1 MRVKGLQLAVDM
13 TLDFDARVAATIELV
28 RANADADLV
37 VLPELWPNGGFTY
50 ELWESTAQP
59 LAGPLVAQ
67 LRALA
72 AELQIHLHAGSFIER
87 RPDGGLS
94 NTSVLLAPD
103 GEVLAAYRKI
113 HLFGFADG
121 EPKFLTAGDD
131 VVVVSTALGRIG
143 LATCYDLR
151 FPELFRALLEGGAE
165 LVLVPAAWPASR
177 VAHWNVL
184 AQARAIE
191 NQYVVVAVNAAGD
204 QGGKTMG
211 GRSIVLDARGGV
223 LAEADADA
231 AVVDAAIDL
240 RDVRQWRE
248 AFPVIPDRRLR

>member
-1 MRVKGLQLAVDM
+1 MRVKGLQLDVDM
-13 TLDFDARVAATIELV
+13 TQPFDARVTTTMEHV

-59 LAGPLVAQ
+59 LDGPLVTEF
-67 LRALA
+67 RALA
-72 AELQIHLHAGSFIER
+72 ARLQIHLHLGSFIER
-87 RPDGGLS
+87 RDDGGLS
-94 NTSVLLAPD
+94 NTSVLIAPD
-103 GEVLAAYRKI
+103 GEVLATYRKI

-121 EPKFLTAGDD
+121 EPKFLTAGED
-131 VVVVSTALGRIG
+131 VAVVSTALGRIG

-151 FPELFRALLEGGAE
+151 FPELFRALLDEGAE
-165 LVLVPAAWPASR
+165 VVLIPAAWPASR

-191 NQYVVVAVNAAGD
+191 NQFVVVAVNATGE

-211 GRSIVLDARGGV
+211 GRSIIVDERGGV
-223 LAEADADA
+223 LAEADAGA
-231 AVVDAAIDL
+231 AVVAASIDL
-240 RDVRQWRE
+240 TDVRQWRE
-248 AFPVIPDRRLR
+248 VFPVIPDRRLR

>member
-1 MRVKGLQLAVDM
+1 
-13 TLDFDARVAATIELV
+13 
-28 RANADADLV
+28 

-59 LAGPLVAQ
+59 LDGPLLAQ
-67 LRALA
+67 FSALA
-72 AELQIHLHAGSFIER
+72 AELRIHLHLGSFIER
-87 RPDGGLS
+87 RRDGGLS

-103 GEVLAAYRKI
+103 GAVLTTYRKI

-121 EPKFLTAGDD
+121 EPKFLTAGEDLA
-131 VVVVSTALGRIG
+131 VVATELGRVG

-151 FPELFRALLEGGAE
+151 FPELFRALLDHGAE

-191 NQYVVVAVNAAGD
+191 NQCVVVAVNAVGE

-211 GRSIVLDARGGV
+211 GRSIIVDARGAV
-223 LAEADADA
+223 LDEAGS
-231 AVVDAAIDL
+231 DAAIVDASFDL
-240 RDVRQWRE
+240 ADVREWRE
-248 AFPVIPDRRLR
+248 VFPVIPDRRLR

>member
-1 MRVKGLQLAVDM
+1 MRVKGLQLDVDM
-13 TLDFDARVAATIELV
+13 TQPFDARVQTTIDHV

-50 ELWESTAQP
+50 ELWDSTAQP
-59 LAGPLVAQ
+59 LDGPLVAEF
-67 LRALA
+67 RTLA
-72 AELQIHLHAGSFIER
+72 AQLQIHLHLGSFIER

-103 GEVLAAYRKI
+103 GEVLASYRKI

-121 EPKFLTAGDD
+121 EPKFLTAGQD
-131 VVVVSTALGRIG
+131 VVVVPTALGQIG

-151 FPELFRALLEGGAE
+151 FPELFRALLDDGAE
-165 LVLVPAAWPASR
+165 LVLVPAAWPAAR

-191 NQYVVVAVNAAGD
+191 NQCIVVAVNAAGE

-211 GRSIVLDARGGV
+211 GRSIIVDERGGV
-223 LAEADADA
+223 LAEADSGA
-231 AVVDAAIDL
+231 AVVDASIDL
-240 RDVRQWRE
+240 ADVRGWRE
-248 AFPVIPDRRLR
+248 SFPVIPDRRLH

>member
-1 MRVKGLQLAVDM
+1 MKGLQLDVDM
-13 TLDFDARVAATIELV
+13 TQRFEERVASTIGQV

-59 LAGPLVAQ
+59 LHGPLLAQ
-67 LRALA
+67 FSALA
-72 AELQIHLHAGSFIER
+72 AELRIHLHLGSFIER
-87 RPDGGLS
+87 RRDGGLS

-103 GEVLAAYRKI
+103 GALLATYRKI

-121 EPKFLTAGDD
+121 EPKFLTAGEDLA
-131 VVVVSTALGRIG
+131 VVATGLGRIG

-151 FPELFRALLEGGAE
+151 FPELFRALLDQGAE

-191 NQYVVVAVNAAGD
+191 NQCVMVAVNAVGE
-204 QGGKTMG
+204 QGGKIMG
-211 GRSIVLDARGGV
+211 GRSIIVDARGAV
-223 LAEADADA
+223 LDEAGSGA
-231 AVVDAAIDL
+231 AVVDASFDL
-240 RDVRQWRE
+240 ADVREWRE
-248 AFPVIPDRRLR
+248 VFPVIPDRRLR